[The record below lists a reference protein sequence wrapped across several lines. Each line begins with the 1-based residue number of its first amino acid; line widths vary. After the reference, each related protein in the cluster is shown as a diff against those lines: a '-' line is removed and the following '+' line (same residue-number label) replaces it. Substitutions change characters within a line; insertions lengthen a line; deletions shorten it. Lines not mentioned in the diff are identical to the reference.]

1 MTTKVMKIL
10 QDELYIILE
19 YTMKANKLGGSDLL
33 DDSRINIQNNF
44 FLLVFPDYIE
54 YINSGRRAGAKMP
67 PSDAIIQ
74 WCREKGIPTDNN
86 TIWKIRQG
94 IAKQGI
100 AARPVLDQIFDLAEN
115 EWMTDWADRV
125 FKEIIEELVEWF

>member
-44 FLLVFPDYIE
+44 FLLIFPDYIE